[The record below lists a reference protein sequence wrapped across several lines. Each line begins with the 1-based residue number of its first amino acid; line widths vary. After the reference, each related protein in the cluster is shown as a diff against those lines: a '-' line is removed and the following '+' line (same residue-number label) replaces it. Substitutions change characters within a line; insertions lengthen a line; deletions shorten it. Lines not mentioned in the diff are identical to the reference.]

1 MKSQMDK
8 LPTELI
14 NHIKEYVFS
23 PEIKMRILLEKYRKR
38 GHIFHGIIIDKLAT
52 FFPTEQLLRT
62 YNHICYDRFFIRE
75 TNCASNGK
83 YKNQII
89 AMIPKIT
96 YTICGIKKEDDMS
109 FHPFLLEAY
118 HHFYQHNQTEDV
130 NRADI
135 KKSLTDAFRFM
146 TTSYSNIN
154 NLDEYIYKTA
164 YDLLAYMSVM
174 DKIHSQTFYDNTF
187 RAEF

>member
-1 MKSQMDK
+1 MKSQIEN
-8 LPTELI
+8 LPIELI

-38 GHIFHGIIIDKLAT
+38 GRIFHGLIVDKLAT
-52 FFPTEQLLRT
+52 FLPTEHLLRI
-62 YNHICYDRFFIRE
+62 YHRICYDRFFIRD
-75 TNCASNGK
+75 TNSASNGK

-96 YTICGIKKEDDMS
+96 YTICGITKEDDMS
-109 FHPFLLEAY
+109 FHPFLLESY
-118 HHFYQHNQTEDV
+118 RYFYQHDQIDDV
-130 NRADI
+130 KRDDV
-135 KKSLTDAFRFM
+135 KKSLTDALRFM

-174 DKIHSQTFYDNTF
+174 DKICSQTFYDNTF